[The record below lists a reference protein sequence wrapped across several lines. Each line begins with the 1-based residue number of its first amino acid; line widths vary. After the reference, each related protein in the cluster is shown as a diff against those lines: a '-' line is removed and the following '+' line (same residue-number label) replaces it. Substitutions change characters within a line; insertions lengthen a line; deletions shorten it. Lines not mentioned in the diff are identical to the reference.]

1 MRYGAVTGCQL
12 KTKGATTQQSDRL
25 LQLLEKKNLH
35 EIKDWQAVFAEAGAD
50 SREAMDMAKWV
61 QSMLSIP

>member
-1 MRYGAVTGCQL
+1 MTE
-12 KTKGATTQQSDRL
+12 GATARQSHRL

-35 EIKDWQAVFAEAGAD
+35 EIKDWEAVFAEAAVN

-61 QSMLSIP
+61 QSMLTIPS